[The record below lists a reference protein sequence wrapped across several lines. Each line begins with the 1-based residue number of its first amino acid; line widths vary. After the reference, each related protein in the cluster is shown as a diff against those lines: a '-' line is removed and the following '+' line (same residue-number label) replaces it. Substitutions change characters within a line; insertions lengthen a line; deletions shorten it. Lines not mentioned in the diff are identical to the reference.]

1 MVTRTMQHADTWQR
15 RFAALI
21 ESDYDY
27 TRPRCGEVREATI
40 LSIGENDVLV
50 DLGTKQDGIVPPRDL
65 ELLDDEYRASLKVG
79 DRVPVVVL
87 KTRGLRDGIV
97 VSINKGLQQQ
107 DWLRAQELAQS
118 EEILEAEVIGVNRG
132 GVLVRFGRLQGF
144 VPNSHLVAVPRGLR
158 GDRLQE
164 TKAKLVGQTLS
175 LTVIDVNQRQRRLV
189 LSERVANRHRRRQL
203 LQELTK
209 GEVRTGIVR
218 NLVDFGAFV
227 DLGGVDGL
235 IHISELSWQH
245 VDHPREVLSV
255 GEKVDVYVLDVD
267 RERERIGLSRKR
279 LLPDPWYEVTENL
292 EKGNTVEG
300 TLTNVAD
307 FGAFVELGKG
317 VEGLVHISEMPDQ
330 EITHTVLEPGSPVT
344 VSVLEIDEWQRRIAL
359 RLHEDNPA
367 PADEAAGVSTPERR

>member
-1 MVTRTMQHADTWQR
+1 MVTRTMQHTDTWPR

-27 TRPRCGEVREATI
+27 TRPRRGEIYEATI
-40 LSIGENDVLV
+40 LSIGENDVVV
-50 DLGTKQDGIVPPRDL
+50 DLGTKRDGIVPPRDL
-65 ELLDDEYRASLKVG
+65 ELINDAYRASLKVG

-87 KTRGLRDGIV
+87 KTWGLDDGIV

-107 DWLRAQELAQS
+107 DWLRARELEQN
-118 EEILEAEVIGVNRG
+118 EEIIEAEVTGVNRG

-144 VPNSHLVAVPRGLR
+144 VPNSHLVALPRGLP
-158 GDRLQE
+158 GNRLRE
-164 TKAKLVGQTLS
+164 VKTDLVGQTLS
-175 LTVIDVNQRQRRLV
+175 LTVIDVNQRRRRLV
-189 LSERVANRHRRRQL
+189 LSERVANRHKRKQL
-203 LQELTK
+203 LQELIK

-245 VDHPREVLSV
+245 VKHPSEVLSV
-255 GEKVDVYVLDVD
+255 GEEVDVYILDVD

-292 EKGNTVEG
+292 ERGNTVEG
-300 TLTNVAD
+300 TVTSVAD
-307 FGAFVELGKG
+307 FGAFVDLGKG

-330 EITHTVLEPGSPVT
+330 EITHAVLEPGSPVT
-344 VSVLEIDEWQRRIAL
+344 VSILEIDEWQRRIAL
-359 RLHEDNPA
+359 RQHEADPA
-367 PADEAAGVSTPERR
+367 PVDETAEVLTPEL

>member
-1 MVTRTMQHADTWQR
+1 MVTSAVQHADTWQR

-27 TRPRCGEVREATI
+27 KRPRRGEVYKATI
-40 LSIGENDVLV
+40 LSIGENDVIV
-50 DLGTKQDGIVPPRDL
+50 DLGTKRDGIVPPRDL
-65 ELLDDEYRASLKVG
+65 ELIDEEYRASLKVG

-87 KTRGLRDGIV
+87 KAWGLRDGIV
-97 VSINKGLQQQ
+97 VSINKGLEQQ
-107 DWLRAQELAQS
+107 DWLRAQELSES
-118 EEILEAEVIGVNRG
+118 EEVIEAEVTGVNRG

-144 VPNSHLVAVPRGLR
+144 VPNSHLVSVPRGLR
-158 GDRLQE
+158 GNRLRE
-164 TKAKLVGQTLS
+164 VKTALVGQTLS
-175 LTVIDVNQRQRRLV
+175 LTVIEVNQQRRRLV
-189 LSERVANRHRRRQL
+189 LSERVANRHKRRQL

-209 GEVRTGIVR
+209 GEVRTGIVC

-245 VDHPREVLSV
+245 VEHPSEVLSV
-255 GEKVDVYVLDVD
+255 GEEVEVYVLDVD

-292 EKGNTVEG
+292 EEGNTVEG
-300 TLTNVAD
+300 TVTSVAD
-307 FGAFVELGKG
+307 FGAFVALGKG

-330 EITHTVLEPGSPVT
+330 ELTHAVLEPDSPVT
-344 VSVLEIDEWQRRIAL
+344 VSVLEIDQWQRRIAL
-359 RLHEDNPA
+359 RM
-367 PADEAAGVSTPERR
+367 DEADSAPVEAAEKVLAPEM